1 MYCSVDIPEKIIS
14 SQEVET
20 MASKCKIPG
29 CDRLSQHKKDGMCTS
44 HFTSAMLEA
53 GCDPKSGVQV
63 AEHPVV
69 SVSSV
74 VVSGPAKADKK
85 PWKAPK
91 IKITPFPAPSDQPVT
106 ASISHLASDVFFL
119 ALEDA
124 WAAKRGEFL
133 LDIHQEQP
141 GKQICLTAKM
151 ITAIES
157 LGY

>member
-1 MYCSVDIPEKIIS
+1 
-14 SQEVET
+14 

-29 CDRLSQHKKDGMCTS
+29 CDRLSQHKKDGMCAS
-44 HFTSAMLEA
+44 HFTSAMIEA

-63 AEHPVV
+63 VDHPVV
-69 SVSSV
+69 AVSSV
-74 VVSGPAKADKK
+74 VVSEPAKADKK
-85 PWKAPK
+85 PWQAPK
-91 IKITPFPAPSDQPVT
+91 IKVTPFPAKPDQPAT

-133 LDIHQEQP
+133 LDIYQEQP
-141 GKQICLTAKM
+141 SKKICLTAKM